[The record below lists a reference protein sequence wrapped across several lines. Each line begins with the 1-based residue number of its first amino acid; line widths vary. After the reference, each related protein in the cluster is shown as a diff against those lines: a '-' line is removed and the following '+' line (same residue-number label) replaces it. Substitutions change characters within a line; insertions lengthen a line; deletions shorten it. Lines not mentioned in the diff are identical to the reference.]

1 MEEGGIATVVLLD
14 NVTTNPPTG
23 ADALNE
29 TVPFVTSPPVTDAG
43 LTETAVRE
51 TALSVTDG

>member
-1 MEEGGIATVVLLD
+1 MDEGGIAALVLLD

-23 ADALNE
+23 AGRVNE
-29 TVPFVTSPPVTDAG
+29 TVAFVESPPVTDAG
-43 LTETAVRE
+43 LTEIVLSE